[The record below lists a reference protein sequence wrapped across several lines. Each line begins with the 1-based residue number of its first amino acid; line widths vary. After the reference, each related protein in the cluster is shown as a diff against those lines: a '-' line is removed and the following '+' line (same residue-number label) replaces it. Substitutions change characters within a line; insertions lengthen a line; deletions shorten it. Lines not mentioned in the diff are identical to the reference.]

1 MPIYILSKY
10 LVTGSMVKVVSLC
23 KFPATQITGT
33 ILHKANTI
41 NKMKLKHLIILSSLT
56 TAIMAQNFTIARL
69 HYGGGGD
76 WYSNPSSL
84 PNLLNYLQTHTAIIA
99 ADKEARIK
107 LTDENLYSYPYLY
120 LTGHGNVRFKDAEI
134 IRLRTFLQRGGF
146 LHADDNYGMDPSFRR
161 EMKRVFPDKEL
172 VPLPF
177 DHPVFHQVFDF
188 DFGLP
193 KVHEHDNKPPQAL
206 ALFEDDRILVLY
218 TYESDL
224 GDGWEDA
231 EVHND
236 PFEIREAALQMGIN
250 IIHFALT
257 Q

>member
-1 MPIYILSKY
+1 MPIYILNKY
-10 LVTGSMVKVVSLC
+10 LVTVSMVKVVGFC
-23 KFPATQITGT
+23 KFNTFQITGT
-33 ILHKANTI
+33 ILYTTNST
-41 NKMKLKHLIILSSLT
+41 NKMKLKHLLLLCLMTTSII
-56 TAIMAQNFTIARL
+56 AQHFTIARL

-120 LTGHGNVRFKDAEI
+120 MTGHGNVRFTNAEI

-161 EMKRVFPDKEL
+161 EIKRVFPEKEL
-172 VPLPF
+172 IPLPHN
-177 DHPVFHQVFDF
+177 HPIFHQVYDF
-188 DFGLP
+188 NNGLP
-193 KVHEHDNKPPQAL
+193 KVHEHNNKPPQAL
-206 ALFEDDRILVLY
+206 ALYEDDRILVIY

-236 PFEIREAALQMGIN
+236 PNYIREAALQMGVN